1 MVTEFRYNETM
12 ITDIVSSS
20 RSIFIPLS
28 DPTKR
33 SETSVI
39 LKIKLVLPK
48 RCDSW
53 LDTQYTVWHDQPIQ
67 HVLRSTPAANLRSER
82 EYLEQTLDREEHS
95 ESHVEFVQSF
105 TVLSV
110 RAVFVFIRVVLYG
123 DKQKSKKRNAS
134 NNVNNQE
141 TLLQ

>member
-12 ITDIVSSS
+12 ITDIVSFSRRFY

-39 LKIKLVLPK
+39 LKIKLVPPN

-67 HVLRSTPAANLRSER
+67 HVLRSTPAANLWSER
-82 EYLEQTLDREEHS
+82 EYLEQTFDREEHS

-123 DKQKSKKRNAS
+123 DKTE
-134 NNVNNQE
+134 VEE
-141 TLLQ
+141 TERVKQRE